1 MGKIHAILPDGTIVV
16 GVEVFRRLYEAV
28 GLGWVYAATRN
39 PAVATVANAAYD
51 VWARFRLQLTG
62 RPALEKVLLER
73 EKRTCAPGDAATK
86 P

>member
-1 MGKIHAILPDGTIVV
+1 MGKIHAILSDGTIVV

-39 PAVATVANAAYD
+39 PAIAAAANAAYD

-62 RPALEKVLLER
+62 RPALGQVLLDR
-73 EKRTCAPGDAATK
+73 EKRTCADDTQGP